1 MASAARNTPVRQD
14 IPAKAKAAV
23 DALLAQISG
32 AEAPAEV
39 RLPVELARR
48 GSVGLAPTA

>member
-1 MASAARNTPVRQD
+1 MRQD

-32 AEAPAEV
+32 AEAPPRSASPSNWPAV
-39 RLPVELARR
+39 APSGSPRLPE
-48 GSVGLAPTA
+48 P